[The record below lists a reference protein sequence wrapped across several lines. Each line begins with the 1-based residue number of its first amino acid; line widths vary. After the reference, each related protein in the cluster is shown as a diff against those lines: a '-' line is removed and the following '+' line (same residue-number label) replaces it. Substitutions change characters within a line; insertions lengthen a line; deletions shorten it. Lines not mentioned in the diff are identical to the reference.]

1 MSLSTLTHTTSVF
14 NTSNK
19 TTCIINITL
28 GDECNKGYEGFS
40 ITATIRKKSKTS
52 RRYEV
57 ITGGCCHKQILEV
70 APELQLFVDLHLCD
84 FRGYPMYYIDNSYYY
99 LKYEPKN
106 EVEKKLKLK
115 EGEYDLLSI
124 ADNIYEFEHILIN
137 KLANNLVW
145 EDLGRRGVK
154 LLESLT
160 GNTFVSKAT
169 KLTHYRKGDDEK
181 PKQTTP
187 AI

>member
-1 MSLSTLTHTTSVF
+1 M
-14 NTSNK
+14 
-19 TTCIINITL
+19 
-28 GDECNKGYEGFS
+28 
-40 ITATIRKKSKTS
+40 
-52 RRYEV
+52 
-57 ITGGCCHKQILEV
+57 GGCCHKEILEV

-84 FRGYPMYYIDNSYYY
+84 FRGYPMYYIDNGYYHLHNKPKEWAEEY
-99 LKYEPKN
+99 LR
-106 EVEKKLKLK
+106 LK
-115 EGEYDLLSI
+115 EGEYDLLKT
-124 ADNIYEFEHILIN
+124 ATNMHEFEHILVD

-169 KLTHYRKGDDEK
+169 KLTHYRKGVDEK
-181 PKQTTP
+181 PKQATP